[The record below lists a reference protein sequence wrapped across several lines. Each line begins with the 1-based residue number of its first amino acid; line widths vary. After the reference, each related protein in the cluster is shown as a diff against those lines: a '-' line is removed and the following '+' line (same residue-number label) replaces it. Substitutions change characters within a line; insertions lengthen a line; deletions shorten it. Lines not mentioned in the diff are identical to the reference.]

1 MFSKSQKFNFCFF
14 SKLWI
19 LIFKNSIGVCI
30 DSGARYEVGYPSGV
44 SHFLE
49 KIAFSSTSKFDY
61 KDDILQKLEMYGGI
75 CDCQS
80 TRDTFLY
87 AASVEN
93 KKKYLQDWSGVG
105 RNILVQTG
113 ILNVLI
119 IFSSL
124 VRLGPLT
131 EYHYIFQEK

>member
-1 MFSKSQKFNFCFF
+1 MKLTENFSSQISRKI
-14 SKLWI
+14 SI
-19 LIFKNSIGVCI
+19 LKKNHSYLGVCI

-93 KKKYLQDWSGVG
+93 RGLEATIE
-105 RNILVQTG
+105 ILG
-113 ILNVLI
+113 MYISRKFHESIRANV
-119 IFSSL
+119 F
-124 VRLGPLT
+124 T
-131 EYHYIFQEK
+131 